1 MRYQI
6 SGKQIDIGEA
16 LQTHVK
22 AELGEVVD
30 KYAQRPTEVVVFFS
44 RVAHEFTCETTLH
57 LSTGLNAQAKG
68 HSTEIYAAFES
79 CREKMDKQLRRY
91 KRRLRNHHKDRA
103 EPVEFDGGSSYILAA
118 SNDDRDDRDDAE
130 PETLQPIVI
139 AEMETKIPSVTVGEA
154 VMQLELT
161 GHRMLVFRNEG
172 HGGVNVVYRRD
183 DGNIGWIDPRNAK

>member
-6 SGKQIDIGEA
+6 SGRQMDIGEA

-22 AELGEVVD
+22 AELGEVVE
-30 KYAQRPTEVVVFFS
+30 KYAQRPTEAIIVFS
-44 RVAHEFTCETTLH
+44 RVAHEFVCETVIH

-68 HSTEIYAAFES
+68 HANEIYAAFES

-91 KRRLRNHHKDRA
+91 KRRLRSHHRDRTA
-103 EPVEFDGGSSYILAA
+103 PVEFGDSSAYILAA
-118 SNDDRDDRDDAE
+118 SEE
-130 PETLQPIVI
+130 PEDDEAATLQPVII
-139 AEMETKIPSVTVGEA
+139 AEMESKIPFVTVGEA

-161 GHRMLVFRNEG
+161 GHKFLVFRNEG

-183 DGNIGWIDPRNAK
+183 DGNVGWIDPRNAR